1 MKQFDFI
8 AFNALMNGAGSGLKT
23 HLALGMLNDVLFM
36 LHRYKNP
43 LQKDLSDIVDELDSF
58 KAAMK
63 AAAAKRERS
72 TPVIGDTQ

>member
-1 MKQFDFI
+1 MKQFEFTT
-8 AFNALMNGAGSGLKT
+8 FNALMDGAGAGLKT

-43 LQKDLSDIVDELDSF
+43 LEKDLSDIVDELDSF

-63 AAAAKRERS
+63 AAAVKRERS
-72 TPVIGDTQ
+72 TPVIGDTH

>member
-1 MKQFDFI
+1 MKQFDFNTY
-8 AFNALMNGAGSGLKT
+8 NALMAQAGSGLKT

-43 LQKDLSDIVDELDSF
+43 LKGDLSDIVDELDTF

-63 AAAAKRERS
+63 DAAAKREKS
-72 TPVIGDTQ
+72 TPVIGDTV

>member
-8 AFNALMNGAGSGLKT
+8 DFNTLMDGAGSGLKT

-43 LQKDLSDIVDELDSF
+43 LEKDLLDIIDELDSF

-72 TPVIGDTQ
+72 TPVIGDTH